1 MRTFAEY
8 QEKLKKMR
16 KNVYIDGELVER
28 DDPRLL
34 GGQHIIGI
42 TFAAAHSEDPEIREL
57 ATATSHLSGET
68 INRFAH
74 VYQTE
79 EDLLKKQK
87 MIRKLGEKAGGCI
100 QRCMGCDAINA
111 LYVTRD
117 RLSRLIQIFICVL

>member
-42 TFAAAHSEDPEIREL
+42 TFAAAHSEDPEIR
-57 ATATSHLSGET
+57 
-68 INRFAH
+68 
-74 VYQTE
+74 
-79 EDLLKKQK
+79 
-87 MIRKLGEKAGGCI
+87 
-100 QRCMGCDAINA
+100 
-111 LYVTRD
+111 
-117 RLSRLIQIFICVL
+117 